1 VSAAVAQAAPQ
12 TVCTITVN
20 SSDEREAFRRNLPP
34 AQFDVVEL
42 LDARRPDWLAAAC
55 RKRVRCD
62 VLVISG
68 HFDDGSEFYSDR
80 HDAAGHLPVAE
91 LERAACSD
99 GCGELFSHLR
109 EVYLFG
115 CNTLNADALKF
126 VPGEALRGLVRTGN
140 SAADAAALARDLE
153 ARHGE
158 SNRDRMRTIFKDV
171 PVIYGF
177 SSKAPLGASAGP
189 MLGRYLKTAGAA
201 EVGQGTPSAR
211 LLALFAPASM
221 QVAAGVTDS
230 DTQAGH
236 RRDVCALADDA
247 PPLAARLRFVHALL
261 RRGMAEVA
269 LLLDRLDAATAT
281 LDATSAAAPA
291 APDESTIRDAVSVRA
306 AIAADATARSR
317 FLETA
322 RDADRLA
329 TTVRM
334 LDIAQRLGW
343 LSQDARQAELVAQV
357 DARARRQALDAA
369 DVDVVCTA
377 NQAHA
382 LEGAAAVLPAS
393 AAYPDRTAT
402 AAALACLGRAEAR
415 AKALRAL
422 TSARDADAEV
432 AQVYLRHRP
441 LTDAAELRELLTAV
455 ARTREPDA
463 QVRALDTMAP
473 LRVSDRESLQALA
486 ALYPHTRSPAVQRAI
501 AGVLIRADASALDTT
516 ALARALRE
524 HRLATPGGPDAID
537 VLIRRLQPAT

>member
-1 VSAAVAQAAPQ
+1 MRMRYCRPSCQCPSYVRVFRFRRQLLASLACALALPAAVAQAAPQ

-42 LDARRPDWLAAAC
+42 VDASRPDWLAAAC
-55 RKRVRCD
+55 RKGVRCD

-80 HDAAGHLPVAE
+80 HDAAGHLPVTE

-126 VPGEALRGLVRTGN
+126 VPGEALRGLMRTGA
-140 SAADAAALARDLE
+140 SPADAAAQARDLE

-189 MLGRYLKTAGAA
+189 TLDRYLRTAGAT

-211 LLALFAPASM
+211 LLGLFAPASM
-221 QVAAGVTDS
+221 QAAAGVTDG

-236 RRDVCALADDA
+236 RRDVCALATDA
-247 PPLAARLRFVHALL
+247 APLAPRLRFVHALL
-261 RRGMAEVA
+261 QREPAEVA
-269 LLLDRLDAATAT
+269 LLLDRLDTATAS
-281 LDATSAAAPA
+281 LGAAPTSASPDAPA
-291 APDESTIRDAVSVRA
+291 TGDGLPERA
-306 AIAADATARSR
+306 AIAADAAARAR
-317 FLETA
+317 FLDTA

-334 LDIAQRLGW
+334 LGIAQRLGW
-343 LSQDARQAELVAQV
+343 LTEDARQVELVAQV

-377 NQAHA
+377 N
-382 LEGAAAVLPAS
+382 
-393 AAYPDRTAT
+393 
-402 AAALACLGRAEAR
+402 EAR
-415 AKALRAL
+415 ALIRGNPP
-422 TSARDADAEV
+422 DAEIV
-432 AQVYLRHRP
+432 GEIRGLAMR
-441 LTDAAELRELLTAV
+441 AAI
-455 ARTREPDA
+455 P
-463 QVRALDTMAP
+463 
-473 LRVSDRESLQALA
+473 
-486 ALYPHTRSPAVQRAI
+486 
-501 AGVLIRADASALDTT
+501 
-516 ALARALRE
+516 
-524 HRLATPGGPDAID
+524 
-537 VLIRRLQPAT
+537 